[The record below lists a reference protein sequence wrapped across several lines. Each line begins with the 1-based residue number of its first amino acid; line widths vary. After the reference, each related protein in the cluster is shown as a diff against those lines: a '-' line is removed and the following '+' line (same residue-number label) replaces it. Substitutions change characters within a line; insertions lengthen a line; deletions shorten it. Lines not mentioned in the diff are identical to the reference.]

1 VALVI
6 NSNIASLNAQRQL
19 SSSQNSLDTTMERL
33 ASGKRI
39 NSAGDD
45 AAGLAISNRMTSQI
59 RGLDQAVRN
68 ANDGISMIQTAEGA
82 LSESTNILQRM
93 RELSIQS
100 ANGIYSNED
109 RASLQAE
116 VDQMKSELTRI
127 AETTSFNGQ
136 KILDGSLG
144 EIGLQVGSE
153 ANETIALNMGSGF
166 DAASLGASE
175 GGVSSGTFTLAQTD
189 PSTAQT
195 GTPGSLE
202 ALSAGD
208 LTINGVDVPA
218 AKTGS
223 DTVSTSDNASS
234 AIAVADAINS
244 VADETGVV
252 AEANATSVSIA
263 LGADSTATTIAA
275 GDLVINNVDL
285 AGTAVTGNAGLAAH
299 INSFADETGVTAE
312 VTGSGA
318 TASLVLTAA
327 DGRNIELQSDGDVT
341 GITNLSAATSS
352 IDSVTTGTV
361 TLRSNEAI
369 DIAGNDPAA
378 AGLTAGAVTASTTEA
393 LEPTTGETLTF
404 TLSSVTGAYSTTD
417 GDFVLN
423 GENINYVNSPT
434 AGAVG
439 TATSI
444 TNILAA
450 INAVSGTTGVSAT
463 SNAVG
468 EVTLTAIPGG
478 SITIESDATGSSQ
491 SDVIN
496 LGAGADLLN
505 DLVSETIEGVA
516 TSPFTAMTNGD
527 LTVNGFTVDFEGTT
541 ATAANEQSAVGGDA
555 SAQFTALAINN
566 TDGLKDQVVATAY
579 TEANLGKV
587 IGGDADDAFSLVIN
601 GLEVDIDNPIADGD
615 ANGNIAG
622 TLNAAFADIAN
633 TDATNDAAGL
643 LASINDAGEL
653 IITADDG
660 RNITVAVGVTAN
672 TETLLSGFDVTESN
686 AVTAKGT
693 VSLEAKDGFSVGEIG
708 GDKRSLAGIESG
720 GDSVADIDITT
731 AAGAQSAIDVL
742 DRAIETIGSARGD
755 LGAVNNRLDFTI
767 SNLSSV
773 SENASAARSR
783 IVDADFAKETANL
796 SRAQVLQQ
804 ASQAML
810 AQANARPQQV
820 LSLLQ

>member
-1 VALVI
+1 MALVI

-175 GGVSSGTFTLAQTD
+175 GGVSSGSFTLAQTD

-218 AKTGS
+218 AMTGS

-275 GDLVINNVDL
+275 GDLVINNIDL

-299 INSFADETGVTAE
+299 INSFADQTGVTAE

-318 TASLVLTAA
+318 TATLVLTAA

-341 GITNLSAATSS
+341 GITNLSAASS
-352 IDSVTTGTV
+352 AIDSVTTGTV

-378 AGLTAGAVTASTTEA
+378 AGLTAGAVTANTTEA
-393 LEPTTGETLTF
+393 LEPTTANTSMTLT
-404 TLSSVTGAYSTTD
+404 VASTATATTTTS
-417 GDFVLN
+417 GDLVLN
-423 GENINYVNSPT
+423 GQDIIYTSAAASTADSVAALVAAINLKTGDTGV
-434 AGAVG
+434 
-439 TATSI
+439 TATS
-444 TNILAA
+444 
-450 INAVSGTTGVSAT
+450 TTA
-463 SNAVG
+463 G
-468 EVTLTAIPGG
+468 EITLTAAAGVD
-478 SITIESDATGSSQ
+478 ITIESDATDLTSADTLGVTGGSANILADSLAT
-491 SDVIN
+491 SDTATV
-496 LGAGADLLN
+496 
-505 DLVSETIEGVA
+505 

-541 ATAANEQSAVGGDA
+541 ATAATEQSAVGGDA

-566 TDGLKDQVVATAY
+566 TDGLKDQVVATAF

-587 IGGDADDAFSLVIN
+587 IGGDADDAFTLVIN

-660 RNITVAVGVTAN
+660 RNITVAVGATAN

-693 VSLEAKDGFSVGEIG
+693 VSLEAKDGFSIGEIG

>member
-1 VALVI
+1 MALVI

-175 GGVSSGTFTLAQTD
+175 GGVSSGSFTLAQTD
-189 PSTAQT
+189 PSTAQS

-202 ALSAGD
+202 TLAAGD

-234 AIAVADAINS
+234 AIAVAAAINS

-299 INSFADETGVTAE
+299 INSFADQTGVTAE

-341 GITNLSAATSS
+341 GITNLSAASS
-352 IDSVTTGTV
+352 AIDNVTTGTV

-378 AGLTAGAVTASTTEA
+378 AGLTAGAVTANTTEA
-393 LEPTTGETLTF
+393 LEPTTANSTMTLTVAG
-404 TLSSVTGAYSTTD
+404 TATATTTTS
-417 GDFVLN
+417 GDLVLN
-423 GENINYVNSPT
+423 GQDIIYTSAAAST
-434 AGAVG
+434 ADSVAALV
-439 TATSI
+439 
-444 TNILAA
+444 AA
-450 INAVSGTTGVSAT
+450 INAETSNTGVTAT
-463 SNAVG
+463 STTAG
-468 EVTLTAIPGG
+468 EITLTAAAGVD
-478 SITIESDATGSSQ
+478 ITIASDATDLANADTIGVTGGSANILADTAAT
-491 SDVIN
+491 SDT
-496 LGAGADLLN
+496 A
-505 DLVSETIEGVA
+505 SVA
-516 TSPFTAMTNGD
+516 SPFTAMTNGD

-566 TDGLKDQVVATAY
+566 TDGLKDQVVATAF

-587 IGGDADDAFSLVIN
+587 IGGDADDAFSLVVN

-643 LASINDAGEL
+643 LASINDDGEL

-660 RNITVAVGVTAN
+660 RNITVSVGATAN
-672 TETLLSGFDVTESN
+672 TETLLSGFDVTEAN

-720 GDSVADIDITT
+720 GDSVANIDITT
-731 AAGAQSAIDVL
+731 AAGAQEAIAVL